1 LNILIIHEIDW
12 KKKVIFEPHYL
23 SEIFSLNGH
32 DVYVIDCQ
40 EPDYKSLFN
49 KLQTTTEKNYHRIY
63 SKASITLIHPPAILI
78 KGLNRLTSFFTS
90 KKVIKKIIQEKNI
103 DIILLYSTATS
114 GIQTI
119 NLSKSFEIP
128 VIFRMLDLSYSL
140 VKIPLLRQITKKLE
154 KNVIINATKIFTIN
168 PDLSRYATE
177 TGSLQKNVEVFPL
190 GVDIKSFKI
199 LPKNQQI
206 CNELKI
212 KNNEIVI
219 TFVGTLF
226 DFVGLKKI
234 IENFDLILKNSPN
247 TKMLIIGGGSNFNF
261 LNSLI
266 KKKNLDSKIIMTGF
280 VPKKSLPDY
289 LSISNI
295 CIQPFEK
302 NETTN
307 RIIPSK
313 ILEYFA
319 CGKPVLSTP
328 LDGTKE
334 ILPDEDYGIVYA
346 ESKDFVNVLSKL
358 ILDLSYLERLG
369 KNGHKYVIKN
379 HDWSV
384 LSVELIEKLNSIRKT
399 QNIL

>member
-1 LNILIIHEIDW
+1 MHILIIHEIDW

-23 SEIFSLNGH
+23 AEIFSLNGH
-32 DVYVIDCQ
+32 DVFVVDCE
-40 EPDYKSLFN
+40 EPNPKNFFKGL
-49 KLQTTTEKNYHRIY
+49 KTTIEKNYNRIY
-63 SKASITLIHPPAILI
+63 PNASITLIHPSSILL
-78 KGLNRLTSFFTS
+78 KGLNRITYFFS
-90 KKVIKKIIQEKNI
+90 CKNIIKKTIQEKKI
-103 DIILLYSTATS
+103 DVILLYSTATS

-119 NLSKSFEIP
+119 DLSKQFKIP

-140 VKIPLLRQITKKLE
+140 VKIPLLQQIAKKFE
-154 KNVIINATKIFTIN
+154 NTVIINSTKVLTIN
-168 PDLSRYATE
+168 PDLFRYSIE
-177 TGSLQKNVEVFPL
+177 TGSLEKNTEVFPL
-190 GVDIKSFKI
+190 GVDTNTFKI
-199 LPKNQQI
+199 LPKNEQL
-206 CNELKI
+206 CKKLGI

-226 DFVGLKKI
+226 EFVGLKKI

-247 TKMLIIGGGSNFNF
+247 SKMLIIGGGLNFDT

-280 VPKKSLPDY
+280 IPKESIPDY
-289 LSISNI
+289 LSISDL

-302 NETTN
+302 NLTTN

-334 ILPDEDYGIVYA
+334 ILPDENYGIVYA
-346 ESKDFVNVLSKL
+346 ESDEFVNVISKL
-358 ILDLSYLERLG
+358 ILDKLYLQRLG
-369 KNGHKYVIKN
+369 RNGHKYVIEN
-379 HDWSV
+379 HDWSI
-384 LSVELIEKLNSIRKT
+384 LSVELIKKLDSIRKN